1 MKNKKSVIIFSGVL
15 IVLVLV
21 GLITYRI
28 LSDDNK
34 LTSSEKKW
42 INDNINTVK
51 NINVVNDVNIFGST
65 GMGIFY
71 DFIKDLEMEHKIKL
85 NPVTFN
91 YGEVIN
97 GLTLGVKT
105 NLTDSDKVFYTDH
118 YVLVS
123 KKDEIVANYNFFAN
137 KKIGVVKSET
147 SYVSG
152 YLNNV
157 ANITLTGYDNKE
169 ELLEEFKNGKD
180 IQYIIVPF
188 TIYLDEILKNDY
200 FIINHMSDAKL
211 YYTISGIL
219 KDDVLSN
226 IIVKFYNNWQKDN
239 LDQYFKREEFK
250 LFTSSLGISETEVD
264 AMRSVTYR
272 YGFINNSP
280 YEVIMSGN
288 YGGIVA
294 MYLYDFGEFSDIE
307 FNFTKYN
314 NLSKFKKAINKNEV
328 DLYFNYYNLVDN
340 YYNVDSRIVAEFS
353 IVANKENKLV
363 TNSIYSL
370 TGETVYVQKN
380 SLIESYL
387 KTVGGIKLKTYN
399 NEKDL
404 KKLNKQDEIIVID
417 RNIFNMYSSKELSN
431 YTERYAGILNET
443 YDFKARNNSAF
454 YKLLTK
460 YAMSLDNKEMIYKGM
475 YSHSLTVKNGSVLSL
490 IAKYILLTI
499 TVFGVIFIVLYK
511 SSKRIKIAKKI
522 RKDDK
527 IKFIDQL
534 TSLKNR
540 NYLNEYIHNWNN
552 NTIYPQTMIVIDLNN
567 LQFINDTLGYEEG
580 DKQIMAAAN
589 ILIKTQLDNSD
600 VMRTDGNEFLVY
612 LVGYTQKQI
621 TNYIHKLNKEF
632 KKLPYDYGAEFGYS
646 MINDS
651 IKTIEDAIIEAT
663 EEMKNAKKK
672 EQAKSNG

>member
-21 GLITYRI
+21 GLITYWI